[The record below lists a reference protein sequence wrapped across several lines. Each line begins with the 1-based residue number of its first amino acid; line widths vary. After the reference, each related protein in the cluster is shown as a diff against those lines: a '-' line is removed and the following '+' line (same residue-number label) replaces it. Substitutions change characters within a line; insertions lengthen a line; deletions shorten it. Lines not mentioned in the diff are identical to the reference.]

1 MYAPFVISGIT
12 QHTVSDKITF
22 TNSNLIQDLLN
33 ENLQFSHYGAGLV
46 GISFFYIVLPPD
58 NQNHREYSRY
68 TGKDRL
74 LHLQFHLPYDLVEQ
88 LTREQVLPIM
98 AQKYLQALKEVFPKK
113 KIENFVYAS
122 LLKDM
127 ERLFEQ
133 QGWLEKAVSIGWK

>member
-1 MYAPFVISGIT
+1 MYSPFVVTGIL
-12 QHTVSDKITF
+12 QQEIADKVSPI
-22 TNSNLIQDLLN
+22 NINIIGDLLN

-74 LHLQFHLPYDLVEQ
+74 LHLQFRLPYDLVEQ

-113 KIENFVYAS
+113 KIENFDYAS

-127 ERLFEQ
+127 EHLFEQ
-133 QGWLEKAVSIGWK
+133 QGWLEKAVSIG

>member
-1 MYAPFVISGIT
+1 MYSPFVVTGIL
-12 QHTVSDKITF
+12 QQEIADKVSPI
-22 TNSNLIQDLLN
+22 NINIIGDLLN

-74 LHLQFHLPYDLVEQ
+74 LHLQFRLSYDLVEQ

-113 KIENFVYAS
+113 KIENFDYAS

-133 QGWLEKAVSIGWK
+133 QGWLEKAVSIG